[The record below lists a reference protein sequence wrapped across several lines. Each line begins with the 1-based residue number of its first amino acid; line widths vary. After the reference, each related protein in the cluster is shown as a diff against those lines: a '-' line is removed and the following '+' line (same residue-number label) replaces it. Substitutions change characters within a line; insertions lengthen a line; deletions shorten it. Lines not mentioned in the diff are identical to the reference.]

1 MTSHLIEVIHKTHYP
16 FLNDAFLLFT
26 GHNYLPLRPGHSTES
41 DSCDVIREVPRG
53 DSTLRFIFPDGIG
66 YFYDKYTEAY
76 GIPVMGEDLQTINRK
91 Y

>member
-1 MTSHLIEVIHKTHYP
+1 MP
-16 FLNDAFLLFT
+16 T

-76 GIPVMGEDLQTINRK
+76 GIPVMGENLRTILYDFCKNLEMLIGFEHQMQD
-91 Y
+91 